1 MIRQKIRK
9 SGFTLVELSI
19 SVLIISS
26 IIMVLL
32 MILRSNLNTFKWGQ
46 AHVSFEQKKLLAARQ
61 IFYDIKSI
69 NPILSSDRMGVKL
82 KGESMEEFG
91 VNLVTIDKKNEN
103 FNTLRFIQASF
114 EDLEKRDVVYYFV
127 KENNLY
133 REITD
138 KNGKGSG
145 KVILENVVSL
155 VFDEDSNDHKQ
166 IHVKFMV
173 GDPKNNLKPEPVDF
187 VIRLETDL
195 VHVKTIN

>member
-114 EDLEKRDVVYYFV
+114 EDLEKRDVVYY
-127 KENNLY
+127 
-133 REITD
+133 
-138 KNGKGSG
+138 SH
-145 KVILENVVSL
+145 
-155 VFDEDSNDHKQ
+155 ED
-166 IHVKFMV
+166 
-173 GDPKNNLKPEPVDF
+173 L
-187 VIRLETDL
+187 
-195 VHVKTIN
+195 

>member
-1 MIRQKIRK
+1 MK
-9 SGFTLVELSI
+9 
-19 SVLIISS
+19 
-26 IIMVLL
+26 
-32 MILRSNLNTFKWGQ
+32 
-46 AHVSFEQKKLLAARQ
+46 
-61 IFYDIKSI
+61 
-69 NPILSSDRMGVKL
+69 
-82 KGESMEEFG
+82 
-91 VNLVTIDKKNEN
+91 
-103 FNTLRFIQASF
+103 
-114 EDLEKRDVVYYFV
+114 KRDVVYYFV

>member
-1 MIRQKIRK
+1 
-9 SGFTLVELSI
+9 
-19 SVLIISS
+19 
-26 IIMVLL
+26 